1 MNPEHEYLPPVPVPE
16 TGILEI
22 NRLYTSPPVQ
32 GREPTAKRPRLNAR
46 PGQRGVFPVSK
57 LTFYRLVKL
66 GVIDQPFPI
75 GKKKYLTADQ
85 VRASKHRLSQGV
97 PIVHKTKSAEPAAA

>member
-1 MNPEHEYLPPVPVPE
+1 MSHEQAYLPPVPVPE

-22 NRLYTSPPVQ
+22 NRLYTSPPVKA
-32 GREPTAKRPRLNAR
+32 REPDGKRPRLNAK

-57 LTFYRLVKL
+57 VTFYRLVKL

-97 PIVHKTKSAEPAAA
+97 PIVHKAKSADPVAA